1 MMELRSPLGRAR
13 GFGSAK
19 EGGTG
24 HWWAQRLTAIALG
37 PLTLWFVASAVF
49 MVGADHAAFKEWVG
63 THGNPV
69 LLILL
74 TVALYHHLQLGLQVV
89 IEDYIHTEAV
99 NVTAVILVKLG
110 AFFCAAYTIFSILRL
125 TFGG

>member
-1 MMELRSPLGRAR
+1 MTEFRSPLGRAK
-13 GFGSAK
+13 GLGSGK

-24 HWWAQRLTAIALG
+24 HWWAQRLTAIAIV
-37 PLTLWFVASAVF
+37 PLTLWFVASAIF
-49 MVGADHAAFKEWVG
+49 MVGADHATFKEWIG

-74 TVALYHHLQLGLQVV
+74 TIAVYHHGQLGLQVV
-89 IEDYIHTEAV
+89 IEDYVHQEAA
-99 NVTAVILVKLG
+99 NITGLILVKMG

-125 TFGG
+125 TFGA